1 MKRFGMLLAAA
12 IGLLFATSSYAA
24 DKKIER
30 LWKAKCAS
38 CHGADGT
45 AQTEK
50 GKKMKVGDMTLA
62 AFQKK
67 TDEELTKVTLE
78 GYNKEEGGVK
88 KEMDGYKAELKPG
101 EMEGLLVLMRE
112 FAKK

>member
-50 GKKMKVGDMTLA
+50 GKKMKVGDTCWRG
-62 AFQKK
+62 QKVL
-67 TDEELTKVTLE
+67 ELPDLTSMEAE
-78 GYNKEEGGVK
+78 GWVEVRR
-88 KEMDGYKAELKPG
+88 
-101 EMEGLLVLMRE
+101 LVQPPLG
-112 FAKK
+112 FGQI